1 MSVPQVG
8 QSTARQLYTAA
19 TAGGENSFTLAED
32 VALRLA
38 QACDTLVADL
48 EAARDG
54 GHRIAETHG
63 TAGFPDL
70 PTGHA
75 LAAGFRGKAVQY
87 LETLTALQETA
98 LRLKAAYL
106 AAGGR
111 LAEADLANRAA
122 LAVVAAHPGL
132 GPDRHD
138 EDSHG

>member
-1 MSVPQVG
+1 MSVPEVG
-8 QSTARQLYTAA
+8 QSTARRLYSAA
-19 TAGGENSFTLAED
+19 TAGGADSFTLAED

-48 EAARDG
+48 EAARTG
-54 GHRIAETHG
+54 GHYIAETPG

-70 PTGHA
+70 PTGQA
-75 LAAGFRGKAVQY
+75 LATGFRGKAVQY

-98 LRLKAAYL
+98 LCFKAAYL

-132 GPDRHD
+132 GPDD
-138 EDSHG
+138 EDGHG